1 MRRHVLH
8 LMLFLALILQGVVA
22 VGGDLS
28 MDHGQEQHCA
38 GHDTFQKDC
47 ACCPDGATMGMSC
60 TVQCTVAQASFV
72 FVTPVRLASFSTSDA
87 FIQPALAGPNYVPLV
102 PPPIV

>member
-22 VGGDLS
+22 VGGGVS
-28 MDHGQEQHCA
+28 ADHGQEQHCA

-47 ACCPDGATMGMSC
+47 ACCPDGSTMSMSC
-60 TVQCTVAQASFV
+60 TTQCTVSQVAFV
-72 FVTPVRLASFSTSDA
+72 VLAPVRLASYSTRVVFD
-87 FIQPALAGPNYVPLV
+87 QPAIAGPNYVPLV